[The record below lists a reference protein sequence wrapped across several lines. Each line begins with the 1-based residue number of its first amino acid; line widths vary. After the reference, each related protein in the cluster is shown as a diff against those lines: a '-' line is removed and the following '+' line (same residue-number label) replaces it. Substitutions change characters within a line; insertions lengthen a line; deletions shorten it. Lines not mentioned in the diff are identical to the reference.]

1 MTFAALDASLVYHFD
16 VTDIVLIKI
25 CSKPLTLYDIMA
37 AVTVEMVCRPIVK
50 GLIYAPDAISLLHQ
64 VESSTIRGA
73 VRRRTLLNAISGN
86 ARA

>member
-1 MTFAALDASLVYHFD
+1 MTFAALDAGLVYLFIT
-16 VTDIVLIKI
+16 TDIVMIEV
-25 CSKPLTLYDIMA
+25 CGKPLTLYNIMA

-50 GLIYAPDAISLLHQ
+50 GLIYAPNAISLLRQ
-64 VESSTIRGA
+64 VELSTSRGT